1 VQSGF
6 RARARKPEEWKGE
19 TMTENTTGAT
29 DRVKGKNVY
38 GQVVVLTRS
47 KPEQLGLFQTF
58 LPEEEEKYSNTI
70 ELYDAVPK
78 YFSHSRGMAALRES
92 GKYLPILER
101 EFEHRGEVYKVQIHP
116 ARIRYKDK
124 REKEFYPSQR
134 EELVE
139 EALRKIACDHLN
151 GVYLNDQAGVQFTLY
166 ELRQELVAR
175 GHAMNVPDLI
185 ESLKVGNL
193 ATISVQKADGT
204 GVMQASIFPL
214 LLIVSREE
222 WLKQPKQA
230 RCYVQFNPLVTASID
245 RLTYRQFDYLTYMSY
260 KHRLSRWLHKRLSH
274 NYTQAGLLHPY
285 TIRMSTILRDSGVPQ
300 KERGNDNARE
310 IEKTLKELLGKRVLM
325 AFDKEI
331 LLGLRHK
338 IIDIKYTLRPDLDFV
353 SETKKANARAIRLS
367 KALPERAVLLSL

>member
-1 VQSGF
+1 
-6 RARARKPEEWKGE
+6 
-19 TMTENTTGAT
+19 
-29 DRVKGKNVY
+29 
-38 GQVVVLTRS
+38 
-47 KPEQLGLFQTF
+47 
-58 LPEEEEKYSNTI
+58 
-70 ELYDAVPK
+70 
-78 YFSHSRGMAALRES
+78 MAALRES

-175 GHAMNVPDLI
+175 GHAINMPDLI

-245 RLTYRQFDYLTYMSY
+245 RLTYRQFDYMTYMSY

-300 KERGNDNARE
+300 KERGHDNARE
-310 IEKTLKELLGKRVLM
+310 IEKTLKELQSKRVLM
-325 AFDKEI
+325 AFDKETVR
-331 LLGLRHK
+331 GLRHK
-338 IIDIKYTLRPDLDFV
+338 IMDIKYTLRPDLDFV
-353 SETKKANARAIRLS
+353 SEAKKANARVIRLS
-367 KALPERAVLLSL
+367 KGLPGRVALLNPQANPKD

>member
-1 VQSGF
+1 MS
-6 RARARKPEEWKGE
+6 
-19 TMTENTTGAT
+19 ENKTGKAN
-29 DRVKGKNVY
+29 RVKGKNVH
-38 GQVVVLTRS
+38 GRVVVLMRS
-47 KPEQLGLFQTF
+47 KPEQLALFQTF

-78 YFSHSRGMAALRES
+78 YFTNPRAMASLRES
-92 GKYLPILER
+92 GKYLPILDR
-101 EFEHRGEVYKVQIHP
+101 DFEHRGEVYKVQIHP
-116 ARIRYKDK
+116 ARIRYKDQ

-151 GVYLNDQAGVQFTLY
+151 GVYLDDQAGVQFTLY

-175 GHAMNVPDLI
+175 GHAINVPDLI
-185 ESLKVGNL
+185 ESLKICNL

-222 WLKQPKQA
+222 WLKQPRQA

-285 TIRMSTILRDSGVPQ
+285 TIRMSTILRDSGLPQ

-310 IEKTLKELLGKRVLM
+310 VEKTLQELQDKRVLM
-325 AFDKEI
+325 TFDKEI
-331 LLGLRHK
+331 LRGPRYK
-338 IIDIKYTLRPDLDFV
+338 IMDIKYTLRPDLDFV
-353 SETKKANARAIRLS
+353 NEAKKANTRAIRLS
-367 KALPERAVLLSL
+367 KALSGRAELPSPQANSED

>member
-1 VQSGF
+1 V
-6 RARARKPEEWKGE
+6 
-19 TMTENTTGAT
+19 TENNISKAT
-29 DRVKGKNVY
+29 RVKGKNVH

-58 LPEEEEKYSNTI
+58 VPEDEEKYSNTI

-78 YFSHSRGMAALRES
+78 YFSHTRGMAALRES
-92 GKYLPILER
+92 GKYLPILDR

-124 REKEFYPSQR
+124 QEKEFYPSQR

-151 GVYLNDQAGVQFTLY
+151 GIYLDDQAGVQFTLY

-175 GHAMNVPDLI
+175 GHAINMPDLV
-185 ESLKVGNL
+185 ESLKICNL
-193 ATISVQKADGT
+193 ANISVQKADGT
-204 GVMQASIFPL
+204 GVMQASIFPI

-230 RCYVQFNPLVTASID
+230 RCYVQFNPLITASIN
-245 RLTYRQFDYLTYMSY
+245 RLTYRQFDYQTYMSY
-260 KHRLSRWLHKRLSH
+260 KHRLSRWFHKRLSH
-274 NYTQAGLLHPY
+274 NYTQSGLLHPY
-285 TIRMSTILRDSGVPQ
+285 TIRMCTILRDSRVPP

-310 IEKTLKELLGKRVLM
+310 VEKTLQELQSKRVLM
-325 AFDKEI
+325 TFNQEI
-331 LLGLRHK
+331 LRGPRHK
-338 IIDIKYTLRPDLDFV
+338 IMDIKYTLQPDLDFV
-353 SETKKANARAIRLS
+353 NEAKKANTRAMRLS
-367 KALPERAVLLSL
+367 KALSGQYVLGSPQANFKD